1 MVRCR
6 CAASQLRKFAKE
18 IPNVEVDN
26 LVQASKKLR
35 ENIATNES
43 ELELSVTRELMW
55 KIVKL
60 MPVMYLK
67 NQDKSVFINLH
78 EFIITPGAFE
88 MIMLLD

>member
-18 IPNVEVDN
+18 IPNVEVDD

-43 ELELSVTRELMW
+43 ELELSVTRELM
-55 KIVKL
+55 
-60 MPVMYLK
+60 
-67 NQDKSVFINLH
+67 
-78 EFIITPGAFE
+78 
-88 MIMLLD
+88 